1 MRLNPHF
8 GMLPERAFRI
18 MGGRL
23 LTLEGGGKDNSPPPA
38 PDYRGAAAEQSAA
51 SKEIATQQNFASRP
65 NQYTPWG
72 STTWQSAAGTD
83 PATGQAVTTWQQ
95 NQSLTPQLQGA
106 LDSQVAMTRGR
117 SDLANST
124 MGRVGND
131 LAQPF
136 STAGMPARETGPA
149 TSQWDTSA
157 PMQTTQT
164 TNAANF
170 SADRQRFEQ
179 AAFDRM
185 QPIHNRQQSS
195 LDVKLA
201 NQGLTPGSEAWKFAQ
216 QQLGDQQS
224 RERFNAVEAGGAE
237 QARMQSM
244 LLGQQQQAFGQ
255 DMQSQQA
262 GNAAL
267 SAAQGAAGWQNTN
280 RAQNIAEEQGRRVQS
295 LNEMNALVSG
305 QQVQAPQMPSFV
317 PGSNAAQAPNYLGA
331 ATALGNYNMGAFQAN
346 QQANSGLWGG
356 LGSLAGAGAS
366 LYGMGAFS
374 DVRLKSNIVKVG
386 EHPIGVGI
394 YEYDIFGRRERGV
407 MAQELLEVAPHLVSK
422 HQSGY
427 LMVNYGGL

>member
-1 MRLNPHF
+1 
-8 GMLPERAFRI
+8 
-18 MGGRL
+18 
-23 LTLEGGGKDNSPPPA
+23 
-38 PDYRGAAAEQSAA
+38 
-51 SKEIATQQNFASRP
+51 
-65 NQYTPWG
+65 
-72 STTWQSAAGTD
+72 
-83 PATGQAVTTWQQ
+83 
-95 NQSLTPQLQGA
+95 
-106 LDSQVAMTRGR
+106 
-117 SDLANST
+117 
-124 MGRVGND
+124 
-131 LAQPF
+131 
-136 STAGMPARETGPA
+136 MPARETGPA

-157 PMQTTQT
+157 PAQTTQT

-280 RAQNIAEEQGRRVQS
+280 RGQAIAEEQGRRVQS

-305 QQVQAPQMPSFV
+305 QQVQPPQMPSFV

-331 ATALGNYNMGAFQAN
+331 ATAMGNYNMGAFQAN